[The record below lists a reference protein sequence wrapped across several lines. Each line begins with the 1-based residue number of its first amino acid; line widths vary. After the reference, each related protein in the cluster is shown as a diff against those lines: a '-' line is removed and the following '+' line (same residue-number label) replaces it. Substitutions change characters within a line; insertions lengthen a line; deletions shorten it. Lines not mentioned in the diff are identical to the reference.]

1 MFLRMEAVNTYLGA
15 AHIIFDLDLHIEKG
29 EVVCLL
35 GRNGV
40 GKSTTFRSIMG
51 LTPPSSGKI
60 WFKDQQV
67 AGLQPY
73 EVARLGVGYVPE
85 DRRIFPDLTVRD
97 NLEIGV
103 KAGQSARLEDNI
115 KRAYRMFPA
124 LDRFQEREGGKLS
137 GGQQQML
144 TIARTLMGDPELLLL
159 DEPTEGLSPIVVQE
173 LEASIMKLKEEGLT
187 IILAAP
193 DLEFAS
199 RLGDRIY
206 ILDRG
211 HIVYHAPVAQMRAEE
226 SVVKRHLAI

>member
-1 MFLRMEAVNTYLGA
+1 MLLRMDKVNTLLGA
-15 AHIIFDLDLHIEKG
+15 AHIIFDLDLYIQKG

-40 GKSTTFRSIMG
+40 GKSTSLRSIMG
-51 LTPPSSGKI
+51 LTPPASGDI
-60 WFKDQQV
+60 WFKGRKIS
-67 AGLQPY
+67 GLQPY
-73 EVARLGVGYVPE
+73 EIARRGIGYVPE
-85 DRRIFPDLTVRD
+85 DRRIFPDLSVRD

-103 KAGQSARLEDNI
+103 KGNGTADEKIRQAFE
-115 KRAYRMFPA
+115 MFPP

-144 TIARTLMGDPELLLL
+144 TIARTLMGEPELLLL

-173 LEASIMKLKEEGLT
+173 LEASILKLKDSGLT

-193 DLEFAS
+193 DIEFAS

-206 ILDRG
+206 VLDRG
-211 HIVYHAPVAQMRAEE
+211 HIVYHAPIAQVREE
-226 SVVKRHLAI
+226 MDAVKRHLAI